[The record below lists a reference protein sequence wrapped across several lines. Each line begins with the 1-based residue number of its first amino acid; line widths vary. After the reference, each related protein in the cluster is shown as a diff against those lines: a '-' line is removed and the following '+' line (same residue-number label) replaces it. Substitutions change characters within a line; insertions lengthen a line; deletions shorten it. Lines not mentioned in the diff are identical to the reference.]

1 MLDPFHRI
9 CRLNNN
15 TGICIHCSFTQS
27 CNKFTCFVS
36 SQIWFFFS
44 PLNGKFPILFWI
56 IVVCIFDETL
66 NSMQTSTLKLN
77 INKSQINNK
86 KSVYK
91 ISTKLSHHR
100 LIHLVDNWSPTFFD
114 MRLTFIFILYK
125 KIFSLH
131 DSRIL
136 LIIKEL

>member
-1 MLDPFHRI
+1 
-9 CRLNNN
+9 
-15 TGICIHCSFTQS
+15 
-27 CNKFTCFVS
+27 
-36 SQIWFFFS
+36 
-44 PLNGKFPILFWI
+44 
-56 IVVCIFDETL
+56 
-66 NSMQTSTLKLN
+66 MQTSTLKLN

-136 LIIKEL
+136 LIIKKNCNRIFDINQNYISVPRSSLKKMVEKKKLITIYGLHFVSVQAFDTFRVFHFIHMKHQIQNFVE